1 MKFRLK
7 DKWYLI
13 SAFIVFWVGI
23 IFVFIVSK
31 IFQAKDFFIRSKSLW
46 YFAVF
51 IFAAMILLITILLI

>member
-7 DKWYLI
+7 DKWDLV
-13 SAFIVFWVGI
+13 SSLFVAFFGVAALFLVGI
-23 IFVFIVSK
+23 FYQVK
-31 IFQAKDFFIRSKSLW
+31 NNFIRNKGQW